1 MIRSLFD
8 KTKAPMSGL
17 IFRFD
22 AGDYGFG
29 ENRVAGALV
38 PMEFVVGSANADLSK
53 MVIVGNVDVRRARAV
68 PVKTALALTGPV
80 R

>member
-1 MIRSLFD
+1 
-8 KTKAPMSGL
+8 MSGL

-38 PMEFVVGSANADLSK
+38 PMAFVAGLANADLLK

-68 PVKTALALTGPV
+68 PVKMALALTGPV

>member
-1 MIRSLFD
+1 MIRSLFGR
-8 KTKAPMSGL
+8 TKAPMSGL

-38 PMEFVVGSANADLSK
+38 PMAFVAGLANADLLK

-68 PVKTALALTGPV
+68 PVKMALALTGPV